1 MPIADYTEHLP
12 VIGGTVLVII
22 ASTFIFWSYGNNS
35 KRAISVDDLML
46 NVGETWN
53 SDEKGNEND
62 PQEVDSAEDK
72 KDGPQLRN
80 VFDVKQPPPNVGNP
94 KVVSKGSEADKPFK
108 SSYYYAHNQM
118 KKTGGY
124 TDGLKAEDYVMNGPK
139 LLKKSSV
146 TKTPEVATHIQAVTK
161 KTVGSSNPI
170 NRYLWDDD
178 GNDNGVAKIYIDTL
192 PGKTPIPFADANI
205 TKADVMSKIVGDS
218 NSGLILQLRGNVGGE
233 KENRYHLYVPRMF
246 GEVEEV
252 KTIVKAKKLI
262 VKLTKKKG
270 KGNVKAWPQLPSKV
284 TKPISN
290 DTVDYVN
297 EDLFASQS

>member
-1 MPIADYTEHLP
+1 M
-12 VIGGTVLVII
+12 
-22 ASTFIFWSYGNNS
+22 NNS

-53 SDEKGNEND
+53 SDEKENETD
-62 PQEVDSAEDK
+62 QQEVDSAEDE
-72 KDGPQLRN
+72 KDGPQLKN

-94 KVVSKGSEADKPFK
+94 KAVSKGTEADKPFK

-146 TKTPEVATHIQAVTK
+146 TKTPEVATSIQAATK
-161 KTVGSSNPI
+161 KTVGNSNPI

-178 GNDNGVAKIYIDTL
+178 GNDNGIAKIYIDTL
-192 PGKTPIPFADANI
+192 PGKTPVPFADAKI

-233 KENRYHLYVPRMF
+233 KEIRYHLYVPRMF

-290 DTVDYVN
+290 ETVDYVK